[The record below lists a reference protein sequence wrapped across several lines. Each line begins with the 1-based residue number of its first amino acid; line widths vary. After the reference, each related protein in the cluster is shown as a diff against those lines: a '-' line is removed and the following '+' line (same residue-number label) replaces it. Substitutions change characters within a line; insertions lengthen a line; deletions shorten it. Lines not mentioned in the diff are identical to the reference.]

1 MRPDTV
7 FLSAVSAGCF
17 LSFGAAASLGA
28 FTAPWFQVSAPSL
41 LRMVGAMV
49 CPLGLVSEV
58 LTGADLFTATTMVS
72 REEIYPYHLVTD
84 STCQYTTVAAF
95 YGRLLVKKKQQHK
108 NLSFRGNLAGS
119 LFVRGPGY

>member
-28 FTAPWFQVSAPSL
+28 YTAPWFQESAPSL

-72 REEIYPYHLVTD
+72 RKKNYHKHIVTD
-84 STCQYTTVAAF
+84 STCQYTTVAALH
-95 YGRLLVKKKQQHK
+95 GRKPETKKQHHK
-108 NLSFRGNLAGS
+108 KQSFWGNLAGS
-119 LFVRGPGY
+119 LFVM